1 MKPINNKINKHKNRK
16 GRHNAKPKGL
26 LARCICKEKLNKV
39 LLIAR

>member
-26 LARCICKEKLNKV
+26 VNQMYLQRKTK
-39 LLIAR
+39 